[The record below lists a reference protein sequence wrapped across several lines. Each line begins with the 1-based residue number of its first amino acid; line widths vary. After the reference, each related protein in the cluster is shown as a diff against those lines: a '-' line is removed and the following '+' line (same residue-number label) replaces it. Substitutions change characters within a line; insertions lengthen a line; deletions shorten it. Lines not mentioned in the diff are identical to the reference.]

1 MLREE
6 VPFGEVV
13 RLEFTLPHGEVEVLA
28 AVRQRSAFRYGFEF
42 LESSEAHDVIGRTC
56 RELSMDRV
64 EPEPKIQSF
73 ETKQPSSEATS
84 ADTLEGHWKLAWNIR
99 WELKTF

>member
-64 EPEPKIQSF
+64 EPEPKI
-73 ETKQPSSEATS
+73 
-84 ADTLEGHWKLAWNIR
+84 
-99 WELKTF
+99 